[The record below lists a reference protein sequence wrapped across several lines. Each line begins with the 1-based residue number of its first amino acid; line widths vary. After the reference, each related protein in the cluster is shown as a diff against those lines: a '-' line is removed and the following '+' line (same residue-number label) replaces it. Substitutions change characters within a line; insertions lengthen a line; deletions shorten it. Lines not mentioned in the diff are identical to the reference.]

1 MWHYNSQFKHY
12 IGEAVIWICIY
23 NVDGVNPLKEIY
35 LRHKETFQKIGLRIQ
50 YFRKKQNLSQA
61 ELAKRIGI
69 SMSYISKIER
79 ADIDSFA
86 VITLLV

>member
-1 MWHYNSQFKHY
+1 M
-12 IGEAVIWICIY
+12 
-23 NVDGVNPLKEIY
+23 KEIY

-86 VITLLV
+86 VVTLLDIADALKVPASALLAEDDI

>member
-1 MWHYNSQFKHY
+1 M
-12 IGEAVIWICIY
+12 
-23 NVDGVNPLKEIY
+23 DGVNPLKEIY

-86 VITLLV
+86 VVTLLDRADALKVPARALLAEDNI

>member
-1 MWHYNSQFKHY
+1 M
-12 IGEAVIWICIY
+12 
-23 NVDGVNPLKEIY
+23 DGVNPLKEIY

-86 VITLLV
+86 VVTLLDIADALKVPASALLAEDNI

>member
-1 MWHYNSQFKHY
+1 M
-12 IGEAVIWICIY
+12 
-23 NVDGVNPLKEIY
+23 DGVNPLKEIY

-86 VITLLV
+86 VVTLLDIADALKVPASALLAEDDI

>member
-1 MWHYNSQFKHY
+1 M
-12 IGEAVIWICIY
+12 
-23 NVDGVNPLKEIY
+23 DGVNPLKEIY

-69 SMSYISKIER
+69 SMSYISKTER

-86 VITLLV
+86 VVTLLDIADALKVPASALLAEDDI